1 MVTKPISADD
11 ECDLYG
17 IQMVKLQDPQL
28 AKRYG
33 IKTFPSLVYFRNG
46 NPLTYDGR
54 LIHPSLDQILKSDVN
69 HVMPS
74 FFDFNHVH
82 TMYTVSKT
90 VRVFSMIRCHH
101 IFIERLRTLP
111 RRARDRPSPRDSNHK
126 FGGV

>member
-54 LIHPSLDQILKSDVN
+54 HIPHWIN
-69 HVMPS
+69 
-74 FFDFNHVH
+74 
-82 TMYTVSKT
+82 
-90 VRVFSMIRCHH
+90 FSNLMCTNNDAIV
-101 IFIERLRTLP
+101 L
-111 RRARDRPSPRDSNHK
+111 
-126 FGGV
+126 